1 MDPHF
6 KSAPIAAVSDE
17 GKDDVGDDL
26 SDEDLA
32 SVVAS
37 LEPDQLISTKEKHH
51 CPRRQLTR
59 SEMILFWGLRIYL
72 VFMFGVVIYQ
82 VVTGTR

>member
-6 KSAPIAAVSDE
+6 HAAPAAEVRDNVTADVSDA
-17 GKDDVGDDL
+17 
-26 SDEDLA
+26 DLA

-37 LEPDQLISTKEKHH
+37 LEPDQLISTKEKYH
-51 CPRRQLTR
+51 CPRRQLTQT
-59 SEMILFWGLRIYL
+59 EMILFWALRIYL

-82 VVTGTR
+82 VVSGTR

>member
-6 KSAPIAAVSDE
+6 NSAPSAEVPR
-17 GKDDVGDDL
+17 
-26 SDEDLA
+26 EDLA

-37 LEPDQLISTKEKHH
+37 LEPDQLISAKAKHH
-51 CPRRQLTR
+51 CPRRELTTT
-59 SEMILFWGLRIYL
+59 EMILFWALRFYL

-82 VVTGTR
+82 VWTGSR